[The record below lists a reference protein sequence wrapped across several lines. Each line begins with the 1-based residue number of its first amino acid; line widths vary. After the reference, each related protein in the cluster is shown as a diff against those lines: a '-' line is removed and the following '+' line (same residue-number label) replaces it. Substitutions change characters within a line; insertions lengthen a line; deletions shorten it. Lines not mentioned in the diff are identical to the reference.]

1 MMDKAGFKLTRGT
14 GFHITFE
21 NGWTASVQFG
31 AGTYSDNHDAF
42 IIGRENDPK
51 YGEHESSTAEI
62 AAWDSNHKWYEFEND
77 RVDGY
82 VTPAEVLE
90 FFNTIAAMEPAT
102 TEVSLND
109 NPIRP

>member
-1 MMDKAGFKLTRGT
+1 MDKQGFRLIDGK

-31 AGTYSDNHDAF
+31 GGNYCENYNAP
-42 IIGRENDPK
+42 IIGRENDPNYGK
-51 YGEHESSTAEI
+51 YESATAEI
-62 AAWDSNHKWYEFEND
+62 AAWDSSHNWYDFGEEE
-77 RVDGY
+77 VKGY
-82 VTPAEVLE
+82 VSPSEVLT

-109 NPIRP
+109 NPIRT